1 MIREPS
7 PVAERWAKRL
17 AAILVTLGCGVAGFA
32 SAAPGDADSVL
43 TDPKDIAAC
52 LCLEQSISARAA
64 EMRSLGAVY
73 NEETRQLADMNAD
86 IDRRRPLVNVQD
98 QAQIDAFKVIL
109 EQRDQALD
117 KYQWSTL
124 PKYQA
129 SVARY
134 NEKVDVMVKMCSGH
148 PLDQVALDQVKQK
161 LTCTPE

>member
-1 MIREPS
+1 MIRGHS
-7 PVAERWAKRL
+7 PVGEQRSKLL
-17 AAILVTLGCGVAGFA
+17 AAILVTLCCGLPGFA
-32 SAAPGDADSVL
+32 SAAPGDDGTVL

-52 LCLEQSISARAA
+52 LCLEQSIATRAA
-64 EMRSLGAVY
+64 EMRSLGAIY
-73 NEETRQLADMNAD
+73 NDETRQLADMNAD
-86 IDRRRPLVNVQD
+86 IDRKRPLVNVQD

-134 NEKVDVMVKMCSGH
+134 NEKVDVMVKTCSGH
-148 PLDQVALDQVKQK
+148 PLDQIALDQVKQK
-161 LTCTPE
+161 LVCTSD